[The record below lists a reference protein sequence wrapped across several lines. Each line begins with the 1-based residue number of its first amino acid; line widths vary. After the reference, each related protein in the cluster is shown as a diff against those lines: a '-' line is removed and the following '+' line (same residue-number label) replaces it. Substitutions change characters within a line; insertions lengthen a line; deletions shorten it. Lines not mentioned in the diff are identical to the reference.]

1 MLTAPSLA
9 MPVTTDSPPHPRLA
23 TREVLLRKRRG
34 WFFGLTGDQFVKYV
48 FQGNATV
55 SIIVLGLIT
64 FTIFKDAVGF
74 IPMNYA
80 NLAVYRLA
88 GLEYVD
94 LYRGQVTAH
103 STMSR
108 YLASVRSQ
116 QLDLLTKKEGLA
128 PAAAQARLADFDAFA
143 NQFADT
149 INEQE
154 TLLGTMTDLAT
165 GVKERQK
172 VAEDLTVAKQN
183 LQAAMAGATP
193 ERAVALRR
201 ESDAI
206 KIETVDFQAEI
217 KPLLAFRLEIAA
229 ANTNQ
234 VAAIKTLMTAAPK
247 FADAGLN
254 GRMEKFQGFV
264 SGYFQE
270 MEAVA
275 QKMAAWDQAKPIGW
289 LEALNA
295 FAFGRAW
302 VTASFWQ
309 DWYGIIPLLSGSLL
323 IACIAMLIA
332 LPLGVAAAIYV
343 NQVARPWELKVIKPY
358 IEFISA
364 IPSVVLGFFGIAMLG
379 ETLRRFSQNPAFDW
393 VPGFPMAERLNAT
406 TAACL
411 LALMAIPTIFSLAED
426 AINNVPRSFKEASFA
441 LGATRL
447 QTIIHIIVPAA
458 LSGIVAAIL
467 LGFGR
472 VIGETMVVLLC
483 AGNRIQTPDLSAGL
497 GVVFQPVHTMTGII
511 AQEMGEV
518 VRNSIHYRAL
528 FMVGV
533 VLFLISMLINW
544 LAQKI
549 VRRYRISIG

>member
-1 MLTAPSLA
+1 MSA
-9 MPVTTDSPPHPRLA
+9 TTENPPLPRLA
-23 TREVLLRKRRG
+23 TREILLQKKRG
-34 WFFGLTGDQFVKYV
+34 WFFGLTGDQVVKYL
-48 FQGNATV
+48 FQGNAVV

-74 IPMNYA
+74 LPMNHT

-94 LYRGQVTAH
+94 LYREQVTAH
-103 STMSR
+103 SMMSR
-108 YLASVRSQ
+108 YLAGIRAR
-116 QLDLLTKKEGLA
+116 QLELLLQKEKLS
-128 PAAAQARLADFDAFA
+128 PANAVTRLAGFDTFA
-143 NQFADT
+143 NAFADT

-154 TLLGTMTDLAT
+154 ALLGTMTDLVTA
-165 GVKERQK
+165 VKERQ
-172 VAEDLTVAKQN
+172 TVALDLAVAKRN
-183 LQAAMAGATP
+183 LLGAMTGATP
-193 ERAVALRR
+193 ERAAALQR
-201 ESDAI
+201 EADAI
-206 KIETVDFQAEI
+206 QIEVIDYQAEI
-217 KPLLAFRLEIAA
+217 QPVLALRPEITAANASQVAAMKEIAA
-229 ANTNQ
+229 Q
-234 VAAIKTLMTAAPK
+234 APK
-247 FADAGLN
+247 FADAELSR
-254 GRMEKFQGFV
+254 RMEKFQGFV
-264 SGYFQE
+264 QGYFRE
-270 MEAVA
+270 VGVIAER
-275 QKMAAWDQAKPIGW
+275 MAAWDQAKPIGW
-289 LEALNA
+289 LESFNA
-295 FAFGRAW
+295 FAFGRQW

-323 IACIAMLIA
+323 IASLALVIA

-343 NQVARPWELKVIKPY
+343 NQVARPVEQKIIKPY

-379 ETLRRFSQNPAFDW
+379 ETLRRISQIPALDW

-447 QTIIHIIVPAA
+447 QTIVHITVPAA
-458 LSGIVAAIL
+458 LSGIMAAIL

-472 VIGETMVVLLC
+472 VVGETMVVLLC

-497 GVVFQPVHTMTGII
+497 GVIFQPVHTMTGII

-533 VLFLISMLINW
+533 VLFLISLLVNW

>member
-1 MLTAPSLA
+1 MSA
-9 MPVTTDSPPHPRLA
+9 TTENPPLPRLA

-34 WFFGLTGDQFVKYV
+34 WFFGMTGDQFVKYV
-48 FQGNATV
+48 FQGNAAV

-74 IPMNYA
+74 IPMNHA
-80 NLAVYRLA
+80 NLTVYRLA

-94 LYRGQVTAH
+94 LYREQVTAH

-108 YLASVRSQ
+108 YLAGIRAR
-116 QLDLLTKKEGLA
+116 QLDILLKQEGLA
-128 PAAAQARLADFDAFA
+128 PAAAMARLAEFDAFA
-143 NQFADT
+143 NRFADT

-154 TLLGTMTDLAT
+154 TLLGTMTDLVTA
-165 GVKERQK
+165 VKERQT
-172 VAEDLTVAKQN
+172 VAEDLAVAKKN
-183 LQAAMAGATP
+183 LLEAMVGATP
-193 ERAVALRR
+193 ERAVQLQQEA
-201 ESDAI
+201 DAI
-206 KIETVDFQAEI
+206 RIEVIDYKAEI
-217 KPLLAFRLEIAA
+217 QPLLALRPEIAA
-229 ANTNQ
+229 ANASQ
-234 VAAIKTLMTAAPK
+234 VAAMKEIAAQAPK
-247 FADAGLN
+247 FADAELSR
-254 GRMEKFQGFV
+254 RMEKLQGFV
-264 SGYFQE
+264 QGYFKE
-270 MEAVA
+270 MEVIA
-275 QKMAAWDQAKPIGW
+275 QRMATWDQSRPIGW
-289 LEALNA
+289 LESFNA
-295 FAFGRAW
+295 FAFGRKW

-323 IACIAMLIA
+323 IAFLALLIA
-332 LPLGVAAAIYV
+332 LPLGVAAAVYV
-343 NQVARPWELKVIKPY
+343 NQVARPVEQRIIKPY

-379 ETLRRFSQNPAFDW
+379 ETLRRVSQIPALDW

-447 QTIIHIIVPAA
+447 QTIIHITVPAA
-458 LSGIVAAIL
+458 LSGIMAAIL

-483 AGNRIQTPDLSAGL
+483 AGNRIQTPDLTSGL
-497 GVVFQPVHTMTGII
+497 GVIFQPVHTMTGII

-533 VLFLISMLINW
+533 VLFLISLLINW

>member
-1 MLTAPSLA
+1 
-9 MPVTTDSPPHPRLA
+9 MPATTENPPLPRLA

-34 WFFGLTGDQFVKYV
+34 WFFGMTGDQFVKYV
-48 FQGNATV
+48 FQGNAAV

-74 IPMNYA
+74 IPMNHA

-94 LYRGQVTAH
+94 LYREQVTAH

-108 YLASVRSQ
+108 YLAGIRAR
-116 QLDLLTKKEGLA
+116 QLDLLLKQEGLT
-128 PAAAQARLADFDAFA
+128 PAAAMARLAEFDAFA
-143 NQFADT
+143 NRFADT

-154 TLLGTMTDLAT
+154 TLLGTMTDLVTA
-165 GVKERQK
+165 VKERQT
-172 VAEDLTVAKQN
+172 VSEDMIVAKQN
-183 LQAAMAGATP
+183 LLGGMAGATP
-193 ERAVALRR
+193 ERAAALQR
-201 ESDAI
+201 EADAI
-206 KIETVDFQAEI
+206 QIEVIDYQAEI
-217 KPLLAFRLEIAA
+217 QPVLALRPEIAA
-229 ANTNQ
+229 ANATQ
-234 VAAIKTLMTAAPK
+234 VAAMREIAAQAPK
-247 FADAGLN
+247 FTDAELSR
-254 GRMEKFQGFV
+254 RMEKFQGFV
-264 SGYFQE
+264 QGYFKE
-270 MEAVA
+270 VEVIA
-275 QKMAAWDQAKPIGW
+275 QRMATWDQTRPIGW
-289 LEALNA
+289 LESFNA
-295 FAFGRAW
+295 FAFGRKW

-323 IACIAMLIA
+323 IAFLALLIA
-332 LPLGVAAAIYV
+332 LPLGVAAAVYV
-343 NQVARPWELKVIKPY
+343 NQVARPVEQKIIKPY

-379 ETLRRFSQNPAFDW
+379 ETLRRVSQIPALDW
-393 VPGFPMAERLNAT
+393 IPGFPMAERLNAT

-447 QTIIHIIVPAA
+447 QTIIHITVPAA
-458 LSGIVAAIL
+458 LSGIMAAIL

-472 VIGETMVVLLC
+472 VVGETMVVLLC
-483 AGNRIQTPDLSAGL
+483 AGNRIQTPDLTSGL
-497 GVVFQPVHTMTGII
+497 GVIFQPVHTMTGII

-533 VLFLISMLINW
+533 VLFLISLLINW

>member
-1 MLTAPSLA
+1 MSA
-9 MPVTTDSPPHPRLA
+9 TTENQPLPRLA

-34 WFFGLTGDQFVKYV
+34 WFFGMTGDQVVKYL
-48 FQGNATV
+48 FQGNAAV

-74 IPMNYA
+74 IPMNHA

-94 LYRGQVTAH
+94 LYREQVTAH

-108 YLASVRSQ
+108 YLADIRAR
-116 QLDLLTKKEGLA
+116 QLDILMQQEGLT
-128 PAAAQARLADFDAFA
+128 AAAAMARLAAFDDFA
-143 NQFADT
+143 NKFADT

-154 TLLGTMTDLAT
+154 TLLGTMSDLVTA
-165 GVKERQK
+165 VKERQK
-172 VAEDLTVAKQN
+172 VAEDLMVARQN
-183 LQAAMAGATP
+183 LLGGMQGAAPDRAAQLQKDAAAIQIEVIDFKAEIQPVLALRPELVAANASQIAAM
-193 ERAVALRR
+193 R
-201 ESDAI
+201 
-206 KIETVDFQAEI
+206 
-217 KPLLAFRLEIAA
+217 EIAA
-229 ANTNQ
+229 Q
-234 VAAIKTLMTAAPK
+234 APK
-247 FADAGLN
+247 FADAELSR
-254 GRMEKFQGFV
+254 RMGKFQGFV
-264 SGYFQE
+264 QGYFKE
-270 MEAVA
+270 VEVIAGR
-275 QKMAAWDQAKPIGW
+275 MAAWDQAKPIGW
-289 LEALNA
+289 LEAFNA
-295 FAFGRAW
+295 FAFGRKW

-323 IACIAMLIA
+323 IAFLALLIA

-343 NQVARPWELKVIKPY
+343 NQVARPAEQKFIKPY

-379 ETLRRFSQNPAFDW
+379 ETLRRVSQIPALDW

-447 QTIIHIIVPAA
+447 QTIIHITVPAA
-458 LSGIVAAIL
+458 LSGIMAAIL

-472 VIGETMVVLLC
+472 VVGETMVVLLC
-483 AGNRIQTPDLSAGL
+483 AGNRIQTPDLASGL
-497 GVVFQPVHTMTGII
+497 GVIFQPVHTMTGII

-533 VLFLISMLINW
+533 VLFLISLLINW